1 MSPISEQTRARRE
14 SYDPQ
19 PSHRWNGTSRPAPLD
34 EALPNTP
41 DPAVGVSGLG
51 IALGIVGAVA
61 AVVGCWHGLAS
72 WLSGVPA

>member
-1 MSPISEQTRARRE
+1 MSPISEHTRAMRE

-41 DPAVGVSGLG
+41 DPAVGANTGSVLMVTAGA
-51 IALGIVGAVA
+51 ALGLVGFGW
-61 AVVGCWHGLAS
+61 VVVQVFA
-72 WLSGVPA
+72 

>member
-1 MSPISEQTRARRE
+1 MSPVSEHIRAMRE

-19 PSHRWNGTSRPAPLD
+19 PHCRWDGTSRPAPLN
-34 EALPNTP
+34 EALPDTP
-41 DPAVGVSGLG
+41 DPAEGVSGLG

-61 AVVGCWHGLAS
+61 AVVGGWHAVAS